1 VSTVFILWH
10 SHPTGGGEMNEKLI
24 GVYATESD
32 ASRAID
38 RIKVQSG
45 FRDYLEGFEIIRYE
59 IGKDHWEEGY
69 FTD

>member
-1 VSTVFILWH
+1 
-10 SHPTGGGEMNEKLI
+10 MNEKLI